1 MSDALLR
8 ESKLSHMEVKWFY
21 MGFKWPYIEVKWLY
35 MEFKLPCMDIQS
47 DITTKQQEKETWPN
61 SKTSEWDL
69 RKFIKINLWNIFF
82 IRTELFPALTDW
94 SHRQKINNFF
104 YKNIGIQKA
113 IKIAQSFFIS
123 N

>member
-21 MGFKWPYIEVKWLY
+21 MGFKWPYIEVKCLY
-35 MEFKLPCMDIQS
+35 MEFKLPCM

-69 RKFIKINLWNIFF
+69 RKFIKLIFEIFF
-82 IRTELFPALTDW
+82 L
-94 SHRQKINNFF
+94 
-104 YKNIGIQKA
+104 
-113 IKIAQSFFIS
+113 
-123 N
+123 